1 MNYIIIRSL
10 CLVVALFT
18 MQSYFFYG
26 AHTKSHRFLPV
37 LLTCVCLYGFYELV
51 LALTNAD
58 DLFLLLEQLLLVQVI
73 YITIHY
79 IFDFSNETI
88 PLRAEALGLTSLL
101 VGDVFTFLQHF
112 FDKAVF
118 HVLYLVFVYGFLA
131 VVIISTLV
139 FTLTK
144 RIKSKRERYI
154 VGMLYLAFLF
164 PSFGLPF
171 RRYSAFGAP
180 IFCVCL
186 IVSCCIVLYLLR
198 NGFMSD
204 MKQELQE
211 NIYNNNHICTILF
224 DSKKQFLDANHMA
237 KQCFSEI
244 YLQNCFSLEKDNDIF
259 EYRNSIYRYFTQ
271 PVTLSDG
278 FEGYIVTAL
287 DITDEQ
293 QQLNQYKKE
302 LAAKDPTS
310 ELKDY
315 GIFVPDEKKNSV
327 TDTYCNEVSSIAST
341 LDSLA
346 HTDLAL
352 FRIKVHGIKSSSKQL
367 GYTNIGE
374 QAEIMEMAAKLENKD
389 FIFSHLDSFV
399 QLCNDTVSTIKE
411 GR

>member
-1 MNYIIIRSL
+1 
-10 CLVVALFT
+10 
-18 MQSYFFYG
+18 
-26 AHTKSHRFLPV
+26 
-37 LLTCVCLYGFYELV
+37 
-51 LALTNAD
+51 
-58 DLFLLLEQLLLVQVI
+58 
-73 YITIHY
+73 
-79 IFDFSNETI
+79 
-88 PLRAEALGLTSLL
+88 
-101 VGDVFTFLQHF
+101 
-112 FDKAVF
+112 
-118 HVLYLVFVYGFLA
+118 
-131 VVIISTLV
+131 
-139 FTLTK
+139 
-144 RIKSKRERYI
+144 
-154 VGMLYLAFLF
+154 
-164 PSFGLPF
+164 
-171 RRYSAFGAP
+171 
-180 IFCVCL
+180 
-186 IVSCCIVLYLLR
+186 
-198 NGFMSD
+198 MSD

-293 QQLNQYKKE
+293 QQLNQYKEE

-346 HTDLAL
+346 HTDLAM